1 MALMA
6 GFVLGCAVQL
16 QQATLFSDGF
26 YMAFCLVALCLI
38 AGAAIKYRAIGRQH
52 IALNTSIS
60 RSTARAG
67 WRMLAAAL
75 LAGSLGFGI
84 TGLRA
89 VAFQADA
96 LQPSLEG
103 PDVQVVGLVAAMPQR
118 SEAGLRFRLAVESA
132 QSAGRP
138 VTLPPHIYLSWYSAL
153 LRTEDPSVVPFAEL
167 QQGLGD
173 LRAGERWALTVRL
186 KAPHGNANPHG
197 FDYELWLWEQGLQAT
212 GYVRATPKDAANGG
226 APRKLGSTWQ
236 HPVERAR
243 QQVRDAIFARLA
255 EPGPMG
261 LLLEPRLAGVI
272 AALVVGDQAAI
283 ERADWDIYRAT
294 GVAHLMSISGLH
306 VTMFAWAAGLCVGWL
321 WRRSNRAMLW
331 LPAQHAALVGGV
343 LLAACYALFSGW
355 GVPSQR
361 TIWMLAAVA
370 LLRLSGKQWPW
381 PLVWLLAMGVVVA
394 MDPWALLQAGFW
406 LSFVAVGVLFA
417 TDGRGVHAVEPSGEL
432 AFTQSPHPV
441 RPEPVEGLVPTRRP
455 RWSRLRAHP
464 AAQKLVAAAREQWTI
479 TLALTPLSLLL
490 FQQVSVVGL
499 LANALAIPWV
509 TLVVTPLAMLG
520 VLLSPAWTA
529 AALCVQA
536 LGVVLAWFASWP
548 LATISVAAPAI
559 FLGATAVIGAI
570 VLAMRL
576 PWALRAMGAA
586 MVLPVLLWQPPRP
599 ASGQFELLAADIGQG
614 NAVLVRTATRSL
626 LYDTGPRFSRESDAG
641 QRTLVPLLRALG
653 EKLDTVVLSHRDSDH
668 TGGAAAI
675 LAMQPQAALLSSLE
689 DGHELLGL
697 RPSPQRCMAGQAWRW
712 DGVDFAVLHPQTADY
727 EVQNKSN
734 AMSCVLRI
742 SNGPHTALLVGDI
755 EAAQEARLVQTY
767 ATAAGSSM
775 PAPTQTGTV
784 TSVVQTEN
792 TLQADLLL
800 MPHHGSKTSSTP
812 EFLDA
817 VQPRIALGQAGYRNR
832 FNHPAPEVAQRYTE
846 RNIPLITSPRCG
858 AATWRSAQPQE
869 LVCQREKT
877 KRYWHHQVP

>member
-1 MALMA
+1 LALMA

-16 QQATLFSDGF
+16 QQVALFSGVF
-26 YMAFCLVALCLI
+26 YVPFTLAAFCLI
-38 AGAAIKYRAIGRQH
+38 AGAAIKYRASDEPK
-52 IALNTSIS
+52 LNANSFIN
-60 RSTARAG
+60 RSTAHAG
-67 WRMLAAAL
+67 WRMLATAI

-89 VAFQADA
+89 VAFQSNA

-103 PDVQVVGLVAAMPQR
+103 PDVQVVGVVAAMPQR
-118 SEAGLRFRLAVESA
+118 SEAGLRFRLEVESA

-138 VTLPPHIYLSWYSAL
+138 VTLPPGIYLSWYSGL
-153 LRTEDPSVVPFAEL
+153 LRAEDPASVPFAEL

-173 LRAGERWALTVRL
+173 LRAGERWAFTVRL

-243 QQVRDAIFARLA
+243 QHVRDAIFARLA
-255 EPGPMG
+255 EPGPFG
-261 LLLEPRLAGVI
+261 LALEPRLAGVI

-283 ERADWDIYRAT
+283 ERADWDVYRAT

-306 VTMFAWAAGLCVGWL
+306 VTMFAWAAALCVGWM
-321 WRRSNRAMLW
+321 WRRSSRAMLW

-343 LLAACYALFSGW
+343 LLAALYALFSGW

-361 TIWMLAAVA
+361 TIWMLATVA

-381 PLVWLLAMGVVVA
+381 PLVWLLAMAVVVA
-394 MDPWALLQAGFW
+394 LDPWALLQAGFW

-417 TDGRGVHAVEPSGEL
+417 TDGRGSGVVNAQDGPSAGVS
-432 AFTQSPHPV
+432 A
-441 RPEPVEGLVPTRRP
+441 
-455 RWSRLRAHP
+455 WARLRAHP
-464 AAQKLVAAAREQWTI
+464 AAQKFIAAAREQWVI

-520 VLLSPAWTA
+520 VLFSPAWTA
-529 AALCVQA
+529 AAVCVQV

-548 LATISVAAPAI
+548 LATISVAAPALS
-559 FLGATAVIGAI
+559 LGAIAVIGAI
-570 VLAMRL
+570 LLAMQL
-576 PWALRAMGAA
+576 PWTLRAMGAA

-697 RPSPQRCMAGQAWRW
+697 RPTAQRCIAGQTWQW
-712 DGVDFAVLHPQTADY
+712 DGVAFEVLHPQAADY
-727 EVQNKSN
+727 DAPNKSN

-742 SNGPHTALLVGDI
+742 SNGQHTALLVGDI
-755 EAAQEARLVQTY
+755 EAAQESRLVQTY
-767 ATAAGSSM
+767 ADAANAMHTETLMGTSTSSVRTGSAENTKGTAK
-775 PAPTQTGTV
+775 
-784 TSVVQTEN
+784 

-800 MPHHGSKTSSTP
+800 VPHHGSKTSSTP

-817 VQPRIALGQAGYRNR
+817 VHPRIAIGQSGYRNR
-832 FNHPAPEVAQRYTE
+832 FNHPAPEVAQRYIE
-846 RNIPLITSPRCG
+846 RNIQLITSPRCG
-858 AATWRSAQPQE
+858 AATWRSDQAQTV
-869 LVCQREKT
+869 VCQREKN
-877 KRYWHHQVP
+877 KRYWHHQIP